1 MRLVPT
7 SEDLVETLLE
17 RARQSANA
25 ASLARAIFKQ
35 RDEFQHALIAIQ
47 RIENADAHDALV
59 RAFAQALDDARD
71 DLAHVSFRTELLREW
86 SQLLIDTI
94 RRIDVEEAE
103 LMKPPPPPLHE
114 LLDEE
119 DIEIMAIDRRED
131 SDLGARGIAEAWQA

>member
-1 MRLVPT
+1 M
-7 SEDLVETLLE
+7 LE

-25 ASLARAIFKQ
+25 ASLARALYKQ
-35 RDEFQHALIAIQ
+35 RDEFQLALVAIR

-59 RAFAQALDDARD
+59 RAVVQALDEARD
-71 DLAHVSFRTELLREW
+71 DLAHVSVRTDLLREW
-86 SQLLIDTI
+86 NQLLIDTI
-94 RRIDVEEAE
+94 RHIDIDEAA